1 MTTVLVTGAAGF
13 IGGHLSK
20 RLVKDGCQVIGV
32 DNLNDYYDVGLKAYR
47 LRKIDE
53 LDRKFEFKYGDIRA
67 ADFVDD
73 VIKKYRP
80 SIVINM
86 AGQAGVRYS
95 MANPAL
101 TFDNNVTG
109 FFNVLEACRVNE
121 VEHLIFASSSTASD
135 AQSFYGVTKAS
146 NELMAESYS
155 KLYGMAITGL
165 RFFTVYGAAGR
176 PDMAYFKFA
185 EQMNVGEAIQL
196 YNEGKSLRSF
206 TYIDDAVECVAR
218 VIEHRAT
225 GYKVYDV
232 GGLCS
237 MSVFLMVEILQDA
250 LIGAGVLPQGYKAHA
265 ELLPAQKGEA
275 AVAIAD
281 MRAFKREFG
290 HTPQTLLDVGLEK
303 FAGWY
308 AQWRGGA

>member
-47 LRKIDE
+47 LRKIEEVDG
-53 LDRKFEFKYGDIRA
+53 KFEFQYGDIRA

-146 NELMAESYS
+146 NERMAESYS

-185 EQMNVGEAIQL
+185 EQMSENETIQL

-218 VIEHRAT
+218 VIGHRAT

-250 LIGAGVLPQGYKAHA
+250 LIGAGVLPQGYKTHA

-303 FAGWY
+303 FAEWY